1 MDFNKGPKS
10 RTPVKLKYL
19 LCLACNMFEN
29 SNPSR
34 SASLYSGNVWVP
46 AFTRHCH
53 GGASE
58 IRFGL
63 KTLMLR
69 GLDFQIL
76 LKQGVASKALMLSG
90 LDFKN
95 LRAPNPEPKLSP
107 ITCFA

>member
-19 LCLACNMFEN
+19 LCLAFNMFEN
-29 SNPSR
+29 SNPS
-34 SASLYSGNVWVP
+34 SNVWVP
-46 AFTRHCH
+46 AFTPHCH